1 MDRKLGMFLNTK
13 YIEVN
18 EGIQKAREW
27 DLEYIQLYAMNPTFN
42 LANISKVQWN
52 TLKENLSFNE
62 IQVPSLAISFGENG
76 IIGTEAECVIESFKY
91 ITDKGLRLG
100 ANIVTAHIG
109 KIPDDENSEYYDKM
123 LRVCNEIGDLAF
135 RFGGFFAIETG
146 SEKAIVLKRFLET
159 ANSKGLAVNFDPAN
173 LISDVNENPGEG
185 LLLLKDYIVQ
195 THIKDCKEVKSDRST
210 KYIEVAAGNGEV
222 DFDIFFKVLDKI
234 GFDGY
239 NMIERNDYFDELD
252 GMSQS
257 INFAKKYI
265 PTQKE

>member
-13 YIEVN
+13 YIEVK

-91 ITDKGLRLG
+91 ITDKGLGLG
-100 ANIVTAHIG
+100 ANVVTAHIG

-195 THIKDCKEVKSDRST
+195 THIKDCTKVKSDSSS

>member
-1 MDRKLGMFLNTK
+1 MDRKLGIFLNTK

-18 EGIQKAREW
+18 EGIKKAREW
-27 DLEYIQLYAMNPTFN
+27 ELEYIQLYAMNPTFN
-42 LANISKVQWN
+42 LANISKIQWN

-109 KIPDDENSEYYDKM
+109 KVPDDEKSAYYDKM
-123 LRVCNEIGDLAF
+123 VRVCYEIGELAF
-135 RFGGFFAIETG
+135 KFGGFFAIETG

>member
-1 MDRKLGMFLNTK
+1 MDRKLGMFLNKK

-42 LANISKVQWN
+42 LANISKIRWN

>member
-91 ITDKGLRLG
+91 ITDKGLG
-100 ANIVTAHIG
+100 ANVVTAHIG

>member
-42 LANISKVQWN
+42 LANTSKIQWN

-62 IQVPSLAISFGENG
+62 IQVPLLAISFGENG

>member
-1 MDRKLGMFLNTK
+1 
-13 YIEVN
+13 
-18 EGIQKAREW
+18 
-27 DLEYIQLYAMNPTFN
+27 MNPTFN
-42 LANISKVQWN
+42 LANISKIQWN

-76 IIGTEAECVIESFKY
+76 IIGTEAECVIGSFKY

-109 KIPDDENSEYYDKM
+109 KIPEDENSEYYDKM

-159 ANSKGLAVNFDPAN
+159 TNSKGLAVNFDPAN

>member
-18 EGIQKAREW
+18 EGIKKAREW
-27 DLEYIQLYAMNPTFN
+27 WLEYIQLYAMNPTFN
-42 LANISKVQWN
+42 LANISKIQWN

-109 KIPDDENSEYYDKM
+109 EIPDDENSEYYDKM

>member
-18 EGIQKAREW
+18 EGIKKAREW
-27 DLEYIQLYAMNPTFN
+27 GLEYIQLYAMNPTFN
-42 LANISKVQWN
+42 LANISKIQWN

-109 KIPDDENSEYYDKM
+109 EIPDDENSEYYDKM

-222 DFDIFFKVLDKI
+222 DFDTFFKVLDKI

>member
-42 LANISKVQWN
+42 LANISKIQWN

-135 RFGGFFAIETG
+135 KFGGFFAIETG

-222 DFDIFFKVLDKI
+222 DFDIFFKVLDEI

>member
-42 LANISKVQWN
+42 LANISKIQWN

-173 LISDVNENPGEG
+173 LISDVNENPLEG

-195 THIKDCKEVKSDRST
+195 THIKDCKEVKSNSSS
-210 KYIEVAAGNGEV
+210 KYIEVGVGNGEV
-222 DFDIFFKVLDKI
+222 DFDIFFKVLDEI

-239 NMIERNDYFDELD
+239 NMIERNNYFDELD

>member
-42 LANISKVQWN
+42 LANISKIQWN

-109 KIPDDENSEYYDKM
+109 KVPDDENSEYYDKM

>member
-18 EGIQKAREW
+18 EGIKKAREW
-27 DLEYIQLYAMNPTFN
+27 GVEYIQLYAMNPTFN
-42 LANISKVQWN
+42 LANISKIQWN

-109 KIPDDENSEYYDKM
+109 EIPDDENSEYYDKM

>member
-42 LANISKVQWN
+42 LANISKIQWN

-265 PTQKE
+265 STQKE

>member
-18 EGIQKAREW
+18 EGIKKAREW
-27 DLEYIQLYAMNPTFN
+27 GLEYIQLYAMNPTFN
-42 LANISKVQWN
+42 LANISKIQWN

-76 IIGTEAECVIESFKY
+76 IIGTEAEYVIESFKY

-109 KIPDDENSEYYDKM
+109 EIPDDEKSAYYDKM
-123 LRVCNEIGDLAF
+123 VRVCYEIGELAF
-135 RFGGFFAIETG
+135 KFGGVFAIETG
-146 SEKAIVLKRFLET
+146 SEKAIVLKQFLET

-195 THIKDCKEVKSDRST
+195 THIKDCTKVKSDSSS

>member
-42 LANISKVQWN
+42 LANTSKIQWN

>member
-13 YIEVN
+13 HIEVN

-42 LANISKVQWN
+42 LANISKIQWN

-109 KIPDDENSEYYDKM
+109 KVPDDEKSAYYDKM
-123 LRVCNEIGDLAF
+123 LRVCYEIGELAF
-135 RFGGFFAIETG
+135 KFGGFFAIETG
-146 SEKAIVLKRFLET
+146 SEKAIVLKRFLEA

>member
-42 LANISKVQWN
+42 LANISKIQWN

-135 RFGGFFAIETG
+135 RFGGFFAIETR

>member
-42 LANISKVQWN
+42 LANISKKQWN

-222 DFDIFFKVLDKI
+222 DFDIFFKVLDEI

>member
-13 YIEVN
+13 HIEVN

-42 LANISKVQWN
+42 LANISKIQWN

-76 IIGTEAECVIESFKY
+76 IIGTEADCAIESFKY

-123 LRVCNEIGDLAF
+123 LRICNEIGELAF
-135 RFGGFFAIETG
+135 KFGGFFAIETG

-210 KYIEVAAGNGEV
+210 KYIEVAVGNGEV

-265 PTQKE
+265 PTHKE

>member
-42 LANISKVQWN
+42 LANISKIQWN

-173 LISDVNENPGEG
+173 LISDVNENAGEG

>member
-18 EGIQKAREW
+18 EGIKKAREW
-27 DLEYIQLYAMNPTFN
+27 ELEYIQLYAMNPTFN
-42 LANISKVQWN
+42 LANISKIQWN

-109 KIPDDENSEYYDKM
+109 KIPEDENSEYYDKM

-195 THIKDCKEVKSDRST
+195 THIKDCKEAKSDRST

-222 DFDIFFKVLDKI
+222 DFDIFFKVLDEI

>member
-27 DLEYIQLYAMNPTFN
+27 DLEYIQLYAMNKNFN
-42 LANISKVQWN
+42 LANISMVEWN
-52 TLKENLSFNE
+52 ALKKSLSFNG
-62 IQVPSLAISFGENG
+62 IKIPSLAISFGENG
-76 IIGTEAECVIESFKY
+76 IMGIEAESAIDQFKY
-91 ITDKGLRLG
+91 ITDRGLGLG
-100 ANIVTAHIG
+100 AKDHNSSYWESS
-109 KIPDDENSEYYDKM
+109 DDEKSAYYDKM
-123 LRVCNEIGDLAF
+123 LRVCYEIGDLAF
-135 RFGGFFAIETG
+135 KFGDSFAIETG

-210 KYIEVAAGNGEV
+210 KYIEVAVGNGEV

-239 NMIERNDYFDELD
+239 NIIERNDYFDELD

>member
-42 LANISKVQWN
+42 LANISKIQWN

-109 KIPDDENSEYYDKM
+109 KIPEDENSEYYDKM

>member
-1 MDRKLGMFLNTK
+1 MFLNTK

-42 LANISKVQWN
+42 LVNTSKIQWN

>member
-18 EGIQKAREW
+18 EGIKKAREW
-27 DLEYIQLYAMNPTFN
+27 GLEYIQLYAMNKNFN
-42 LANISKVQWN
+42 LANIPMAEWN
-52 TLKENLSFNE
+52 ALKKSVSFNG
-62 IQVPSLAISFGENG
+62 IKIPSLAISFGENG

-100 ANIVTAHIG
+100 ANVVTAHIG

-173 LISDVNENPGEG
+173 LISDVNENPLEG

-195 THIKDCKEVKSDRST
+195 THIKDCKEVKSNSSS
-210 KYIEVAAGNGEV
+210 KYIEVAVGNGEV

-252 GMSQS
+252 GMKQS

>member
-42 LANISKVQWN
+42 LVNTSKIQWN